1 VTQAI
6 ADLRLQYIKFPVTEQ
21 EQSAVKQ
28 MFYSIARFPRVVG
41 ALDCTHVK
49 IKSPG
54 KVIFYKYLQLVFFF
68 LSCSGGAQAEIFR
81 NRKTFFSFNVQTVS
95 DANLKILDIVAR
107 WPGSVHDT
115 TIFRNSR
122 LCTRFENNEINNAV
136 LVADAGCPVKNYLLT
151 PLSQTHTRG
160 ENLIMKP

>member
-1 VTQAI
+1 MTQAI

-68 LSCSGGAQAEIFR
+68 FHVQGVHKLKYLGTGKKIFHSMCR
-81 NRKTFFSFNVQTVS
+81 Q
-95 DANLKILDIVAR
+95 
-107 WPGSVHDT
+107 
-115 TIFRNSR
+115 
-122 LCTRFENNEINNAV
+122 
-136 LVADAGCPVKNYLLT
+136 
-151 PLSQTHTRG
+151 
-160 ENLIMKP
+160 

>member
-54 KVIFYKYLQLVFFF
+54 KVIFYKY
-68 LSCSGGAQAEIFR
+68 CNGP
-81 NRKTFFSFNVQTVS
+81 NRFDKLRILI
-95 DANLKILDIVAR
+95 LK
-107 WPGSVHDT
+107 
-115 TIFRNSR
+115 
-122 LCTRFENNEINNAV
+122 
-136 LVADAGCPVKNYLLT
+136 
-151 PLSQTHTRG
+151 
-160 ENLIMKP
+160 

>member
-41 ALDCTHVK
+41 ALGCTHVK

-68 LSCSGGAQAEIFR
+68 H
-81 NRKTFFSFNVQTVS
+81 VQ
-95 DANLKILDIVAR
+95 
-107 WPGSVHDT
+107 GVHKHN
-115 TIFRNSR
+115 I
-122 LCTRFENNEINNAV
+122 
-136 LVADAGCPVKNYLLT
+136 
-151 PLSQTHTRG
+151 
-160 ENLIMKP
+160 

>member
-28 MFYSIARFPRVVG
+28 IIARFSRVVG

-54 KVIFYKYLQLVFFF
+54 
-68 LSCSGGAQAEIFR
+68 GAQAEIFR
-81 NRKTFFSFNVQTVS
+81 NRNFFFHSMCRQ
-95 DANLKILDIVAR
+95 
-107 WPGSVHDT
+107 
-115 TIFRNSR
+115 
-122 LCTRFENNEINNAV
+122 
-136 LVADAGCPVKNYLLT
+136 
-151 PLSQTHTRG
+151 
-160 ENLIMKP
+160 